1 MSSFSMNIVRLLL
14 MLALLT
20 ATAQAAELSPQALEP
35 FQKGLIAAQ
44 QRDWK
49 LAVHYFLN
57 AQKADPD
64 APEIWFNLGLASSKL
79 PGYEVRAIALFKAY
93 LLANPGAPNAAAI
106 RGQIAALEAGFE
118 SKMGKITDQL
128 ESLLMLRKR
137 VPMEGQTPE
146 VQRALRRIALLTGWN
161 LARIRFFMGDTSG
174 ALRSLR
180 ATNGEKWQEDWR
192 ESGENVP
199 KKPYPYSSSE
209 EEQLAVSMA
218 AAGLLDEATSM
229 LQQTYDQDAISFI
242 LEQGDIAHAQQ
253 FMNAGATNG
262 WSTIAC
268 MAYYRNDNTMLSDA
282 LAKAKADINDLVASG
297 TCEDD
302 LWWSVGRIGFLLK
315 SGTDGITIDTQLADY
330 LQHEA
335 LDSLHPGEAVVFLN
349 SAAANIAGLLLEY
362 RKIRG
367 SASARDD
374 YAEAYYYRGNVYYN
388 KGQYDRAIQ
397 NYDQALRLQPDYAEA
412 INSRANARAEMTRLL
427 TPDPAPA
434 SQVPNVSAAKGATLA
449 DEVLRHLTTLDD
461 YRDLQAL
468 YDEKKAQTGWSA
480 GDEGMAVAQRLKV
493 LRADAA
499 TTAIVGIKLHYTVRG
514 QKVTDSGIIIADLKT
529 DPEYR
534 AFIVNAVARNIL
546 ADRMD
551 AKVQAALDRFRVL
564 RKYNASRLPPAA
576 TTMR

>member
-20 ATAQAAELSPQALEP
+20 ATAQAAELSPQAQEP
-35 FQKGLIAAQ
+35 FRKGLIAAQ

-57 AQKADPD
+57 AQEADPD

-93 LLANPGAPNAAAI
+93 LLANPGAPKAAAI

-128 ESLLMLRKR
+128 ESLLMLRKAE
-137 VPMEGQTPE
+137 PIEGFSPE
-146 VQRALRRIALLTGWN
+146 VQQAHRRIAMCIGWD
-161 LARIRFFMGDTSG
+161 LASIRYFMGDTSG
-174 ALRSLR
+174 ALRGLR
-180 ATNGEKWQEDWR
+180 ATNGDKWQEDWR
-192 ESGENVP
+192 ESWKNVQ
-199 KKPYPYSSSE
+199 KRPYGSSAE
-209 EEQLAVSMA
+209 EPLAVSMA

-242 LEQGDIAHAQQ
+242 LEQGDVAHAQQ
-253 FMNAGATNG
+253 LMNDRANDG
-262 WSTIAC
+262 WRTIAC
-268 MAYYRNDNTMLSDA
+268 LAYYRNDNTMLGEA

-297 TCEDD
+297 TCEDG

-349 SAAANIAGLLLEY
+349 SAAANIAGLLREY

-388 KGQYDRAIQ
+388 KGQYDRAIR

-412 INSRANARAEMTRLL
+412 VNSRANARTEMTRLP

-480 GDEGMAVAQRLKV
+480 GDEGMAVAQRLKI

-534 AFIVNAVARNIL
+534 AFIVNAVAQNIL

>member
-1 MSSFSMNIVRLLL
+1 MPSFSMNIVRLLL

-20 ATAQAAELSPQALEP
+20 ATAQAAELSPQAQEP
-35 FQKGLIAAQ
+35 FRKGLIAAQ

-64 APEIWFNLGLASSKL
+64 APEIWFDLGLASSKL

-93 LLANPGAPNAAAI
+93 LLANPDAPNAAAI

-118 SKMGKITDQL
+118 SKMGKIADQL
-128 ESLLMLRKR
+128 ESLLMLRKAA
-137 VPMEGQTPE
+137 PLEGYTLE
-146 VQRALRRIALLTGWN
+146 VQQAHRRIATMTGCD

-174 ALRSLR
+174 ALRGLR
-180 ATNGEKWQEDWR
+180 ATNGEKWQENWR

-199 KKPYPYSSSE
+199 KKPYTTSPE
-209 EEQLAVSMA
+209 EHLAVSMA
-218 AAGLLDEATSM
+218 AAGLLGEATSM
-229 LQQTYDQDAISFI
+229 LQHTYDQDAISFI

-268 MAYYRNDNTMLSDA
+268 MAYYRNDNAMLSDA

-297 TCEDD
+297 MCEDD

-315 SGTDGITIDTQLADY
+315 SGTDGITIDTQLANY
-330 LQHEA
+330 LQHEE
-335 LDSLHPGEAVVFLN
+335 LDSLHHGAASVSLN

-367 SASARDD
+367 SVSARDD
-374 YAEAYYYRGNVYYN
+374 YAEAYYYRGNVYFN
-388 KGQYDRAIQ
+388 KGQYDRAIR
-397 NYDQALRLQPDYAEA
+397 NYDQAIRLQPDYAEA
-412 INSRANARAEMTRLL
+412 VNSRANARAEMTRLL

-434 SQVPNVSAAKGATLA
+434 PQVPNVSAAKGATLA

-468 YDEKKAQTGWSA
+468 YDEQKAQAGWSA
-480 GDEGMAVAQRLKV
+480 GDEGTAVARRLKI

-499 TTAIVGIKLHYTVRG
+499 ATAIVGIKLHYTVRG

-534 AFIVNAVARNIL
+534 AFIINAVTQNIL
-546 ADRMD
+546 ADPMD
-551 AKVQAALDRFRVL
+551 AKVQAALDRFRAL
-564 RKYNASRLPPAA
+564 RKYNASRVAPTAS
-576 TTMR
+576 TVR